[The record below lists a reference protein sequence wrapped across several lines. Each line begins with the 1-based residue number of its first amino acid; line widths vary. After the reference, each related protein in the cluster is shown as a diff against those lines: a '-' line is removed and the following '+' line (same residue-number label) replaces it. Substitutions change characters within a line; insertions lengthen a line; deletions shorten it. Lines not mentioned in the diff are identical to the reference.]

1 MNKPF
6 QRIGSKMHHHTGKM
20 FEIAARSFFDS
31 IGLDLDHNVKIPVGI
46 ESITKAHAFDL
57 GCIKQ
62 KVIVESK
69 SHRWTKGGNILSAKL
84 TIWNEAMYYFV
95 ATQGDYRKIMFVL
108 RDYSSKRGE
117 TLAEYYIRTYR
128 HFIPNDVEIWE
139 FDEDSKSAVRLVVSD
154 SIS

>member
-1 MNKPF
+1 MNKTS
-6 QRIGSKMHHHTGKM
+6 QKIESKSNPHTGRI
-20 FEIAARSFFDS
+20 FENAAQSFFGS

-57 GCIKQ
+57 GCLKQ
-62 KVIVESK
+62 KVIVECK
-69 SHRWTKGGNILSAKL
+69 SHRWTKGGNIPSAKL

-95 ATQGDYRKIMFVL
+95 ATHGDYRKIMFVL

-139 FDEDSKSAVRLVVSD
+139 YDEGKQSALKLVLDDTST
-154 SIS
+154 